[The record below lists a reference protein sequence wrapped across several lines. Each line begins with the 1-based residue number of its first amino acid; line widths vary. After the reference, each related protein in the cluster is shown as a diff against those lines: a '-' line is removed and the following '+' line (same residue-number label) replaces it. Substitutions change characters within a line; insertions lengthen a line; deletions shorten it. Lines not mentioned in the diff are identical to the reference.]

1 MDEIIKCE
9 LYNIKSILKDEKKI
23 KRTTIINILRLVSYR
38 LCLFM
43 ACVIILHSFDN
54 LFLDIIATMVML
66 YQLVMFGQVLLQ
78 GYNMSRIW
86 TYKVPNLDS
95 IEDLYLSISNESYKE
110 NAYSYYWYILLY
122 VNGEINEKNIGC

>member
-1 MDEIIKCE
+1 
-9 LYNIKSILKDEKKI
+9 
-23 KRTTIINILRLVSYR
+23 
-38 LCLFM
+38 
-43 ACVIILHSFDN
+43 
-54 LFLDIIATMVML
+54 MVML